1 EHRPPP
7 QQQHL
12 LRHSRSLLTQ
22 QHGFEDDSPEEII
35 TKRYGSRRPWAA
47 LLAFTYVCW
56 LVFQYYATW
65 VAVTCPRRDLRQWGW
80 PLALLPTA
88 PCLYYAVQLGYNRSF
103 FKAFLAAFGLYPL
116 FLCLKSLSRC
126 KDSHKF
132 EEVQVVYGG
141 MSIMPSLALYGSIL
155 VSVETPYSRIQ
166 GNGFRYYSL
175 PGPLG
180 SWSAEW
186 MQYRVD
192 PQVVLDEESLRRAS
206 LWGIFLSAF
215 FVGVLLA
222 RSEVDKSIS
231 PKSIMRQIMSLLYY
245 SCSACARTTLV
256 VLFLSS
262 GPSRRIAPWN
272 GYCVLLSMA
281 VAVILCAFSFSRAR
295 SQSGA
300 AISGLAGLGCWWT
313 SWRAVNAF
321 DAEEWDASY
330 SLLEFLSQLWG
341 WENVIVLAVCYI
353 TDQSNILVVLSCLGG
368 FVLERLLRECLDLTT
383 LKNNTREE
391 GARTDNPPLT
401 EALLSA

>member
-1 EHRPPP
+1 
-7 QQQHL
+7 
-12 LRHSRSLLTQ
+12 
-22 QHGFEDDSPEEII
+22 
-35 TKRYGSRRPWAA
+35 
-47 LLAFTYVCW
+47 YVCW

-65 VAVTCPRRDLRQWGW
+65 VAVTCPRRELRQWGW

-88 PCLYYAVQLGYNRSF
+88 PCLYYAVQLGYHRSF

-132 EEVQVVYGG
+132 EEVQVVYAG

-155 VSVETPYSRIQ
+155 
-166 GNGFRYYSL
+166 L

-192 PQVVLDEESLRRAS
+192 PQVVLDEESLRRSPFHEPDHNQAQRSLDWLDWAVGGPVSIFAHREGFRPEGAS
-206 LWGIFLSAF
+206 FEKKS
-215 FVGVLLA
+215 VLQCL
-222 RSEVDKSIS
+222 R
-231 PKSIMRQIMSLLYY
+231 RW
-245 SCSACARTTLV
+245 RT
-256 VLFLSS
+256 
-262 GPSRRIAPWN
+262 
-272 GYCVLLSMA
+272 
-281 VAVILCAFSFSRAR
+281 
-295 SQSGA
+295 
-300 AISGLAGLGCWWT
+300 
-313 SWRAVNAF
+313 VNAF

-353 TDQSNILVVLSCLGG
+353 TDRSNILVVLSCLGG
-368 FVLERLLRECLDLTT
+368 FVLERLLRECLDLT

>member
-1 EHRPPP
+1 M
-7 QQQHL
+7 
-12 LRHSRSLLTQ
+12 SL
-22 QHGFEDDSPEEII
+22 FS
-35 TKRYGSRRPWAA
+35 
-47 LLAFTYVCW
+47 YVCW

-65 VAVTCPRRDLRQWGW
+65 VAVTCPRRELRQWGW

-88 PCLYYAVQLGYNRSF
+88 PCLYYAVQLGYHRSF

-132 EEVQVVYGG
+132 EEVQVVYAG

-155 VSVETPYSRIQ
+155 
-166 GNGFRYYSL
+166 L

-192 PQVVLDEESLRRAS
+192 PQVVLDEESLRRSPFHEPDHNQAQRS
-206 LWGIFLSAF
+206 LDWLDWA
-215 FVGVLLA
+215 VGW
-222 RSEVDKSIS
+222 
-231 PKSIMRQIMSLLYY
+231 
-245 SCSACARTTLV
+245 RT
-256 VLFLSS
+256 
-262 GPSRRIAPWN
+262 
-272 GYCVLLSMA
+272 
-281 VAVILCAFSFSRAR
+281 
-295 SQSGA
+295 
-300 AISGLAGLGCWWT
+300 
-313 SWRAVNAF
+313 VNAF

-353 TDQSNILVVLSCLGG
+353 TDRSNILVVLSCLGG
-368 FVLERLLRECLDLTT
+368 FVLERLLRECLDLT